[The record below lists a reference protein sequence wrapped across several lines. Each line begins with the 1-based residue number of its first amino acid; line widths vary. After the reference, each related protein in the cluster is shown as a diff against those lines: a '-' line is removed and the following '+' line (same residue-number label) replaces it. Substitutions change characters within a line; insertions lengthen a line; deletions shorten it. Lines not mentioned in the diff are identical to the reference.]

1 MTLNGS
7 LVLWGYASSK
17 CYRRQADLRSI
28 SSPKMEKL
36 NLRPGGKE
44 KIFKV
49 YGLCCLG
56 VYYVHSLREGCD
68 MCLIALSCVETDTRP
83 PAGCDNWG
91 RFIKHEWGSAPNNGG
106 ILPTDLFQVRR
117 QRCFTV
123 ECFRPFSTTSS
134 SQFHNHYMQ
143 KLEFH
148 LYLYAINTPQN
159 VTHYWDSHRCW
170 STFFLVYTSFGVLS
184 QWCVNWGNARGIIW
198 KEQNLASTKSLHRNP
213 PRGLSLDS
221 WMLVVSSDFK
231 VFLHG
236 FKAVCLFAPRSLG

>member
-44 KIFKV
+44 KSFKV

-56 VYYVHSLREGCD
+56 VYYVHSLREGFD

-91 RFIKHEWGSAPNNGG
+91 PFIKHEWGSAPNNGG
-106 ILPTDLFQVRR
+106 ILPTRKKQSAWTYIDRTCFRSVDRDVSQLNVLDHSLPHHHHNSTCTIPHFISSRKSGGLTLGFILPLFLGFCIIGSIGWTSDFLEVDFLDVHYIAQGLVFHFLVFLVVLFQGRHISAKHVR
-117 QRCFTV
+117 
-123 ECFRPFSTTSS
+123 
-134 SQFHNHYMQ
+134 
-143 KLEFH
+143 
-148 LYLYAINTPQN
+148 
-159 VTHYWDSHRCW
+159 
-170 STFFLVYTSFGVLS
+170 
-184 QWCVNWGNARGIIW
+184 NWI
-198 KEQNLASTKSLHRNP
+198 
-213 PRGLSLDS
+213 
-221 WMLVVSSDFK
+221 F
-231 VFLHG
+231 
-236 FKAVCLFAPRSLG
+236 